1 MMLPLEGGSDS
12 FELGASLTSWLYKT
26 GTFVFG
32 KSNEYQV
39 YSEQDDGFELAAS
52 LQMLKI
58 YMMGQIANESFQL
71 AAMLSKIIFSA
82 PISFTESFELSAV
95 LSKVVLSA
103 PHDFTDS
110 FQLSASL
117 QSVSFT

>member
-1 MMLPLEGGSDS
+1 MLPLDAGSDS

-32 KSNEYQV
+32 KNNEYQS
-39 YSEQDDGFELAAS
+39 YSVQDDGFELAAS
-52 LQMLKI
+52 LEMFKI
-58 YMMGQIANESFQL
+58 YFMGQIANESVEL
-71 AAMLSKIIFSA
+71 SAMLSKIIFSA
-82 PISFTESFELSAV
+82 PILFTERFELSAV
-95 LSKVVLSA
+95 LSKIVLSV

-117 QSVSFT
+117 QSFTLV